1 MKPSV
6 YVAFLRGINV
16 GGKNK
21 LPMKELSAIFG
32 LAGCTEVRT
41 YIQSGNVVFKASA
54 TLAKQLP
61 VVVRAAIKKNVGH
74 DVPIVIRTAEELAS
88 VARSN
93 PFLAAGAS
101 PETLHVA
108 FLDSEPAPRAMAALD
123 PARSPGDEFVARGR
137 EIYLRLPNGVARSKL
152 TNAYFDRALATTSTI
167 RNWRTVLELLA
178 LTKG

>member
-1 MKPSV
+1 MKPGL
-6 YVAFLRGINV
+6 YVALLRGINV

-32 LAGCTEVRT
+32 LAGCTEIQT
-41 YIQSGNVVFKASA
+41 YIQSGNVVCKASA
-54 TLAKQLP
+54 TVAKTLP

-93 PFLAAGAS
+93 PFLAAGAP

-108 FLDSEPAPRAMAALD
+108 FLDDQPAPRAVATLD

-137 EIYLRLPNGVARSKL
+137 EIYLRLPNGVGRSKL

-178 LTKG
+178 LTKL